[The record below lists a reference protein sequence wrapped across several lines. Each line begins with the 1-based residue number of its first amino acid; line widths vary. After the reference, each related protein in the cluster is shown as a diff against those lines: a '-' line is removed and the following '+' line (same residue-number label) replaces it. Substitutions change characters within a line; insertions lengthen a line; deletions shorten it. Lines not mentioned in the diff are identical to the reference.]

1 MNDYIHHIPGRM
13 RVRCAS
19 IRRNPASA
27 PALKADLE
35 RRPGVHSVEIRPLTG
50 SLVIRYDPAKA
61 NPAALLEVLPAA
73 RGGAPVPSPL
83 SRPDLHGAVAKAVIG
98 VAVQAAVERSLFAL
112 AAALL

>member
-19 IRRNPASA
+19 IRRNPAAA

-35 RRPGVHSVEIRPLTG
+35 KHPGVRSVEIRPLTG
-50 SLVIRYDPAKA
+50 SLVIRYDPATA
-61 NPAALLEVLPAA
+61 NLAALLDVLPATRWTA
-73 RGGAPVPSPL
+73 SGPSAL
-83 SRPDLHGAVAKAVIG
+83 GRPDLRGAVAKAVIG
-98 VAVQAAVERSLFAL
+98 VAVQTAVEQSLIAL